1 MPPLSPKDAERT
13 PGVAEAGFLVTT
25 SRFAGPVRG
34 IGLTLISA
42 FGLLSVPDDAL
53 PLARAL
59 VGLVLLGVIADI
71 ATSTTGRGARVT
83 FALTVARAAVVC
95 ATQAWTAP
103 ETGPNLWALNVLTIT
118 AITLQWE
125 WPPTWTVPVTAALLA
140 VFVWAGGAP
149 FTVLRVLVECL
160 LARLA
165 FHLLLR
171 STRGVDELRA
181 RQEALERAELLAR
194 ERRRR
199 EREYLALLH
208 DTASATFLMVAL
220 RGSTADPAEVA
231 EHARRDLDVLN
242 DSPGLDD
249 RLVDVESSLRAVA
262 ERSPLVVDAQWEHV
276 PLLPVPVTLALV
288 RAVQEAMANVVRH
301 AGVGEAGLRVAA
313 AGEGVVVTLVD
324 TGHGFE
330 PGDVPGH
337 RRGIRGSV
345 VERMAAVGGS
355 ATVTSRPGAGTTV
368 RLAWPRA

>member
-1 MPPLSPKDAERT
+1 MPPLSPEDANPA
-13 PGVAEAGFLVTT
+13 PGDVEAGFLVAI

-34 IGLTLISA
+34 IGLALISA

-53 PLARAL
+53 PVGLAL
-59 VGLVLLGVIADI
+59 VGLVLVGAVADVV
-71 ATSTTGRGARVT
+71 TSATGRGARVT
-83 FALTVARAAVVC
+83 FALAVLRAGVVC
-95 ATQAWTAP
+95 ATQAWTVPAA
-103 ETGPNLWALNVLTIT
+103 GPNLWALNVLTIT
-118 AITLQWE
+118 AITVQWE
-125 WPPTWTVPVTAALLA
+125 WPPTWTVPVTAGLLA
-140 VFVWAGGAP
+140 VFVLSGGAP

-181 RQEALERAELLAR
+181 RQAALERAEVLAR

-220 RGSTADPAEVA
+220 RGRTADPAEVA
-231 EHARRDLDVLN
+231 EHARRDLDVLR
-242 DSPGLDD
+242 DAPGLDD

-262 ERSPLVVDAQWEHV
+262 ERSPLAVDAHWERV

-288 RAVQEAMANVVRH
+288 RAVQEAMANVARH
-301 AGVGEAGLRVAA
+301 AGVREAGLRVAA
-313 AGEGVVVTLVD
+313 DGEGVVVTVVD

-355 ATVTSRPGAGTTV
+355 ATVTSRPGDGTTV
-368 RLAWPRA
+368 RLAWPRG